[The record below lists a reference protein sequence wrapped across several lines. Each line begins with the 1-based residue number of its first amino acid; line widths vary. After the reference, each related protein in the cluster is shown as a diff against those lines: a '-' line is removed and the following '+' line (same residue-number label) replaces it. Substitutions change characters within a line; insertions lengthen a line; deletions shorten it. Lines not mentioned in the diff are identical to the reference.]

1 MTPNLRSTAT
11 AGLLAGKVVLV
22 TGAASGIGAAAARAA
37 AHEGAKVVLADRNAP
52 GVEEIATHLA
62 KSGAEVLAVTV
73 DVSDAQSVAAMV
85 ASVAKA
91 FGRLDAAFNNAG
103 IGTLETR
110 AVGNRA
116 GDLEEDS
123 WRRMLDVNLTGVW
136 LCMKHEIAV
145 MARGAAIVNMASI
158 AGLIGLPRAAHYTA
172 AKHGVVGL
180 TKAAAIDYADLGIR
194 INAICPGFVETPLT
208 ATSKA
213 EKRAASVAKTPIGR
227 YATAEEI
234 AAQAI
239 WLMSDRSGYVTGAAI
254 AVDGGYTAA

>member
-1 MTPNLRSTAT
+1 
-11 AGLLAGKVVLV
+11 
-22 TGAASGIGAAAARAA
+22 
-37 AHEGAKVVLADRNAP
+37 
-52 GVEEIATHLA
+52 
-62 KSGAEVLAVTV
+62 
-73 DVSDAQSVAAMV
+73 
-85 ASVAKA
+85 
-91 FGRLDAAFNNAG
+91 
-103 IGTLETR
+103 
-110 AVGNRA
+110 
-116 GDLEEDS
+116 
-123 WRRMLDVNLTGVW
+123 MLDVNLTGVW

-145 MARGAAIVNMASI
+145 MTRGAAIVNMASI